1 MFVMLVNMLV
11 SVSHLEV
18 ARGAVAVFVRSV
30 HSDVL
35 VVASLNH
42 TPLWAEG
49 DSDLTTRVTGIDLG
63 PQVPEVHR
71 VLCLLV
77 HQLDHEALGAGEG
90 GRGVV
95 GHSDVDLAD
104 GHVAIVVIGDV
115 LNHHVL
121 EGGQGEVEP
130 IGSDLSPRNAAAVVH
145 CYALG
150 WVKLTGIR
158 NPLGSF

>member
-1 MFVMLVNMLV
+1 MN
-11 SVSHLEV
+11 
-18 ARGAVAVFVRSV
+18 
-30 HSDVL
+30 
-35 VVASLNH
+35 
-42 TPLWAEG
+42 G
-49 DSDLTTRVTGIDLG
+49 D
-63 PQVPEVHR
+63 
-71 VLCLLV
+71 
-77 HQLDHEALGAGEG
+77 A
-90 GRGVV
+90 
-95 GHSDVDLAD
+95 DLAD

-130 IGSDLSPRNAAAVVH
+130 IGSDLSPCNAAAVVH